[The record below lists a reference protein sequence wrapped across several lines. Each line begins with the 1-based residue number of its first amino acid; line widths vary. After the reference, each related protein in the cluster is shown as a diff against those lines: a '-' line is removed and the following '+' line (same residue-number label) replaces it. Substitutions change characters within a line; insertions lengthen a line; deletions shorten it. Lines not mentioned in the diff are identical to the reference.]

1 MDSGHKSGSKYRLI
15 WVVYECLGMDLRAC
29 ELWGMCVEHVGH
41 TCTLG
46 GTCRAQAIGL
56 GWALVPKKLFT
67 SKWTCRSFYSPLL
80 HRQDSRETS
89 KFVQNGWIFSNY
101 SRLTTLLG

>member
-67 SKWTCRSFYSPLL
+67 SKCMLGSQESHRMHALFVCPACSTRCEWLL
-80 HRQDSRETS
+80 IVMS
-89 KFVQNGWIFSNY
+89 VVI
-101 SRLTTLLG
+101 